1 MNYRKSHFAFNKSQR
16 NGIFLLVIIILIL
29 FYGMYYVN
37 NSSSFNIFST
47 NEDSLVS
54 FQHYIDSLKLKK
66 QEKKTYKIYP
76 FNPNFITDYKGYVLG
91 MSPKEIDRLH
101 EFREKDKWINS
112 KADFK
117 KVTGVSDSLL
127 YEISP
132 YFKFPDWVIE
142 KRKRKKTKTAEKT
155 ELSFREKKDLNS
167 ATKKELQKINGIGEA
182 YSTRIIRYRTKIGG
196 FVDNIQLKDIYG
208 LDYKIEQKVLEKFTV
223 KNPPQIQ
230 KIDINKAT
238 LIQLSEIIYFNYE
251 LAREIIDY
259 RILNEGIDTFE
270 ELAKIDD
277 FPSHKI
283 DRIKLYLQIK

>member
-66 QEKKTYKIYP
+66 KEKETYKIYP

-91 MSPKEIDRLH
+91 MTPAEIDRLH

-127 YEISP
+127 NEISP

-142 KRKRKKTKTAEKT
+142 KRKREKTKTAEKT

-196 FVDNIQLKDIYG
+196 FVDDIQLKDIYG
-208 LDYKIEQKVLEKFTV
+208 LDYKTEQKVLEKFTV
-223 KNPPQIQ
+223 KNPPEIQ